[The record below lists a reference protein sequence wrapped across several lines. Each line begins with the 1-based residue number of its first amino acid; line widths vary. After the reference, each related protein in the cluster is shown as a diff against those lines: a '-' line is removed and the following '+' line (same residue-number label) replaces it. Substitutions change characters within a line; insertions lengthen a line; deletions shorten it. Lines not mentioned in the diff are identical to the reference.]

1 MFYEYVKGNQQMN
14 LQMNRQLSAFKDD
27 LRVKEDLSGI
37 IPSLTDLNSWFET
50 WYRFGEKRELN
61 GDYDLACVYFSLAQF
76 YLKKNDENKKDTVHR
91 YLNNFYLSYKELEY
105 ESYEVPYDNSFLPA
119 IKIKMN
125 PNATKTLLVI
135 SGFDSFMEEILAVI
149 GLFKGTNYNII
160 LFDGPG
166 QGRALINHDLKFTP
180 YFEKPVSAVLDYFGL
195 AEVDAMGV
203 SWGGYF
209 VVRAAAYE
217 KRIKRVVCFDFFYDG
232 IHVFLNGL
240 EKNLKDRIIEL
251 LHQDQADEINKLI
264 NEVIDNNLD
273 LQFKFNKGYENTGKD
288 TPYDLLKNITDHN
301 IRGLGKLVT
310 QDVLLLA
317 GKEDH
322 YVPFED
328 LILEQNELINTR
340 SLVTKIFTKETGGE
354 QHCQAGRYDL
364 AINEIRLFLGEPGLL

>member
-14 LQMNRQLSAFKDD
+14 LQINRQLSAFRDD
-27 LRVKEDLSGI
+27 VRVKKDLAGI
-37 IPSLTDLNSWFET
+37 IPKLTDLDLWFET
-50 WYRFGEKRELN
+50 WYAFGEKREID

-76 YLKKNDENKKDTVHR
+76 YLKNEDINKKKTVHR
-91 YLNNFYLSYKELEY
+91 YLNNFYRSYKGLEY
-105 ESYEVPYDNSFLPA
+105 ESYEVPYNDSFLPA
-119 IKIKMN
+119 IKIKIN
-125 PNATKTLLVI
+125 PKATKTLLVI

-149 GLFKGTNYNII
+149 GLFKGTDYNII

-166 QGRALINHDLKFTP
+166 QGRALIDNDLKFTP
-180 YFEKPVSAVLDYFGL
+180 YFEKPVSALLDYFGL
-195 AEVDAMGV
+195 DEVDAMGV

-217 KRIKRVVCFDFFYDG
+217 KRIKRVVCFDFFYDSLN
-232 IHVFLNGL
+232 VFLNGI
-240 EKNLKDRIIEL
+240 EKNLKERIIQF
-251 LHQDQADEINKLI
+251 LHQDNAEEVNKLVNDMI
-264 NEVIDNNLD
+264 GDNLD
-273 LQFKFNKGYENTGKD
+273 AQFKFNKGYENTGEN
-288 TPYDLLKNITDHN
+288 TPYDLLKNIANHN
-301 IRGLGKLVT
+301 IRGLGELVT

-317 GKEDH
+317 GKEDQ

-328 LILEQNELINTR
+328 LILEQNELINTS